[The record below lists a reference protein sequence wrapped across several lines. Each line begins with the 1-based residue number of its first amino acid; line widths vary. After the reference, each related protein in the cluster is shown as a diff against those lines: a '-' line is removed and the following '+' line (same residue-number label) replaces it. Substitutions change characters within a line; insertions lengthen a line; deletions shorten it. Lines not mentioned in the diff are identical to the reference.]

1 MASKIMV
8 EWIEGRAAGKRSYV
22 TRNSIKEGTVAPGKT
37 VSMIWGKSR
46 RVYDAIIVEDML
58 TSPEIPVQSTSS
70 RAKDTAED
78 DFLFEMGSPIATS
91 EPKERQHNCTQS
103 EAIIQKLID
112 MVSDLKDTASDLRDT
127 TERHYS
133 RLLARMDAFER
144 SMEEV
149 KEKIVAQGLNSNSCI
164 PEPANSTS
172 FFDGFSSSPY
182 YEPLAVVNPPLQV
195 PNSHQYMF
203 PLQDMTNKHPRTE
216 DSGQN
221 VIPEEVIMQAMQ
233 CCKSRRNLAGRLC
246 NKIFPEAVRQ
256 ASNCRGVLGKRP
268 LNPATVKAIYTVCLK
283 KFPLDRFETNLQAEK
298 EMRNAI
304 DEACRKTKKTFQEAN
319 NEF

>member
-1 MASKIMV
+1 MTFQWLVLRFTRRSHARDTSAWNVTPLKALIRRFTKIGNL
-8 EWIEGRAAGKRSYV
+8 WTCHTCA
-22 TRNSIKEGTVAPGKT
+22 
-37 VSMIWGKSR
+37 
-46 RVYDAIIVEDML
+46 
-58 TSPEIPVQSTSS
+58 
-70 RAKDTAED
+70 
-78 DFLFEMGSPIATS
+78 
-91 EPKERQHNCTQS
+91 
-103 EAIIQKLID
+103 
-112 MVSDLKDTASDLRDT
+112 ASDLRDT

-246 NKIFPEAVRQ
+246 NKIFPEAARQ
-256 ASNCRGVLGKRP
+256 QVI
-268 LNPATVKAIYTVCLK
+268 V
-283 KFPLDRFETNLQAEK
+283 E
-298 EMRNAI
+298 
-304 DEACRKTKKTFQEAN
+304 
-319 NEF
+319 EF